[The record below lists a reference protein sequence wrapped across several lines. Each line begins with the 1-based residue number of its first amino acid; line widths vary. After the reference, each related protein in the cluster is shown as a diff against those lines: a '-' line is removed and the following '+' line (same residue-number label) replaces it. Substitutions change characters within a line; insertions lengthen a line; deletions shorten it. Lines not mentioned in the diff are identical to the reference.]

1 VGITKRFTNK
11 ELISASK
18 ERDAHVQNLV
28 ANEVF
33 LLPIA
38 KVFVPRLAY
47 YTLLETPDVFR
58 LYVIAAEL
66 FVAPASI
73 SPIVPFTANCPRT
86 APHTPASWDHLVIY
100 GLYVLLNHGVCELM
114 ES

>member
-11 ELISASK
+11 ELSHASK
-18 ERDAHVQNLV
+18 TIYAHAQNLV
-28 ANEVF
+28 ANEAF

-38 KVFVPRLAY
+38 KVFVPRLAH
-47 YTLLETPDVFR
+47 YTLVEMPDVFR
-58 LYVIAAEL
+58 LHAIVAEL
-66 FVAPASI
+66 FVAPTSI
-73 SPIVPFTANCPRT
+73 SSIVPFTANCPRT

-100 GLYVLLNHGVCELM
+100 GLHVFLNHGVCKLM